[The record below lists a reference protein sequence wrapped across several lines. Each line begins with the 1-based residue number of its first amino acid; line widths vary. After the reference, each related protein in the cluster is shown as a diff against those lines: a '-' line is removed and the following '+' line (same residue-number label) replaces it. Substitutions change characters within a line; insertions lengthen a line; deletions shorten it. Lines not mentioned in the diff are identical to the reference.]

1 MLVPTLLRSILM
13 YLSLKPSERPL
24 QNLKLWICSGETL
37 NKDLAGQFFKYFGN
51 YNGYKLANFYG
62 STEVMGDVTYYVLEK
77 SEQLDLHP
85 TIPIGKYIYPN
96 LNFYQIDYLCYVAS
110 FAFLF

>member
-1 MLVPTLLRSILM
+1 MQRLVLVPTLLRSILM

-51 YNGYKLANFYG
+51 HNRYKLANFYG

-85 TIPIGKYIYPN
+85 TIPIGKFVYPN
-96 LNFYQIDYLCYVAS
+96 QNLLFILCS
-110 FAFLF
+110 